1 MNRGGSRRL
10 QYPAGHEHM
19 TGVVRSKAAWIRDMK
34 QTIRAAGL
42 GLVWGVAVVAGVV
55 PSAVVMAQS
64 AQTGGSQKMVKLVA
78 NDQDILR
85 LPQVPQRLAIGDETV
100 ADVQIL
106 SPAAGQRG
114 EILLVGKRPGTTD
127 LRIWMPGR
135 SAPERWTIEVQSQVE
150 RQLEQSGRSLSAD
163 VSTAGSQALLTGRSQ
178 SLLEHQEAVGAA
190 RSGAGA
196 DGAVL
201 DLSEVSTTGMVQ
213 VEVKVVEVSREV
225 MKDIGLSMEAIGGK
239 PWTGGVN
246 LLPRVLSGG
255 LNLNYSSRNFNAALN
270 LLEQNGLARVLAEPT
285 LVAMTGH
292 SASFLSGGE
301 IPVPVSGGLGST
313 SVEFKPFGIGLTVT
327 PTVLSRERIAL
338 KVAPEASEL
347 DYSRAV
353 ELPGGGIMPS
363 LRTRRADTTIELGDG
378 ESYIISGLVSRQT
391 AAAVKKIPFLGD
403 LPILG
408 SFFRNVQYSQK
419 ELELVIVVTPRLI
432 KPIQKGATIALPGG
446 RQEKLDDAPNAWG
459 YFLLGRHGYEQMPG
473 FSR

>member
-1 MNRGGSRRL
+1 M
-10 QYPAGHEHM
+10 
-19 TGVVRSKAAWIRDMK
+19 RSKAAWIRDMK
-34 QTIRAAGL
+34 QRIRTAGL
-42 GLVWGVAVVAGVV
+42 GLVWALAAAMSALPVTAVEAQTV
-55 PSAVVMAQS
+55 QS
-64 AQTGGSQKMVKLVA
+64 AGSQKIVRLVA

-85 LPQVPQRLAIGDETV
+85 LPQVPQRLAISDETV

-114 EILLVGKRPGTTD
+114 EVLLVGKRAGKAD

-135 SAPERWTIEVQSQVE
+135 STPERWTIEVQSQVE
-150 RQLEQSGRSLSAD
+150 RQLEQAGRSLSAD
-163 VSTAGSQALLTGRSQ
+163 VSAAGPQALVTGSSP
-178 SLLEHQEAVGAA
+178 SLLEHQEAMAAA
-190 RSGAGA
+190 RAGGGK

-201 DLSEVSTTGMVQ
+201 DLSEVDASGMVQ

-225 MKDIGLSMEAIGGK
+225 MKDIGLSAEAIGGK

-246 LLPRVLSGG
+246 LLPRALSGG
-255 LNLNYSSRNFNAALN
+255 LNVMYSSRNFSATLN

-285 LVAMTGH
+285 LVAMSGH

-301 IPVPVSGGLGST
+301 IPIPSSAGLGT
-313 SVEFKPFGIGLTVT
+313 TTVEYKPFGIGLTVT

-338 KVAPEASEL
+338 KVAPEASDL
-347 DYSRAV
+347 DYSRVV
-353 ELPGGGIMPS
+353 EMPGGGLMPS

-459 YFLLGRHGYEQMPG
+459 YFLLGGHGYEQMPG

>member
-1 MNRGGSRRL
+1 M
-10 QYPAGHEHM
+10 P
-19 TGVVRSKAAWIRDMK
+19 
-34 QTIRAAGL
+34 
-42 GLVWGVAVVAGVV
+42 
-55 PSAVVMAQS
+55 VMAQT
-64 AQTGGSQKMVKLVA
+64 AQTSVSQKVIRLVA

-85 LPQVPQRLAIGDETV
+85 LPQVPQRVAISDESV

-106 SPAAGQRG
+106 SSSAGQRG
-114 EILLVGKRPGTTD
+114 EVLLIGKRAGVAD
-127 LRIWMPGR
+127 LRVWMPGR
-135 SAPERWTIEVQSQVE
+135 TNPDRWTIEVTSQVQQ
-150 RQLEQSGRSLSAD
+150 QLAQSGSPMSAQ
-163 VSTAGSQALLTGRSQ
+163 VSSAGQQALITGSSP
-178 SLLEHQEAVGAA
+178 SLLDHQNAMAAA
-190 RSGAGA
+190 RSGAGPDA
-196 DGAVL
+196 AVL
-201 DLSEVSTTGMVQ
+201 DLSEVSASGMVQ

-225 MKDIGLSMEAIGGK
+225 MKDIGLSANAIGGK
-239 PWTGGVN
+239 PWSGGVN
-246 LLPRVLSGG
+246 FLPTALSGG
-255 LNLNYSSRNFNAALN
+255 LSLAYNSRNFSAALN

-285 LVAMTGH
+285 LVAMSGH

-301 IPVPVSGGLGST
+301 IPIPSSGGLGT
-313 SVEFKPFGIGLTVT
+313 TTVEYKPFGIGLTVT
-327 PTVLSRERIAL
+327 PTVLSPERIAL
-338 KVAPEASEL
+338 KVAPEASDL
-347 DYSRAV
+347 DYSRVV
-353 ELPGGGIMPS
+353 EMPGGGVMPS

>member
-1 MNRGGSRRL
+1 MKK
-10 QYPAGHEHM
+10 AI
-19 TGVVRSKAAWIRDMK
+19 KAAGSGWVWAAVAIVGAVPVTAALA
-34 QTIRAAGL
+34 QTTQVAAG
-42 GLVWGVAVVAGVV
+42 
-55 PSAVVMAQS
+55 
-64 AQTGGSQKMVKLVA
+64 QKVLQLVA
-78 NDQDILR
+78 HDQDILR
-85 LPQVPQRLAIGDETV
+85 LPQMPQRLAISDETV

-106 SPAAGQRG
+106 SPVAGGRG
-114 EILLVGKRPGTTD
+114 EVLLVGKRPGTAD

-135 SAPERWTIEVQSQVE
+135 HTPERWTIQVRSQVQQ
-150 RQLEQSGRSLSAD
+150 QLEQAGHTLSAQ
-163 VSTAGSQALLTGRSQ
+163 VATAGSQGLLTGSSP
-178 SLLEHQEAVGAA
+178 SLLEHQQALAAA
-190 RSGAGA
+190 RSGNP
-196 DGAVL
+196 DGQVL
-201 DLSEVSTTGMVQ
+201 DLSDVATSGMVQ

-225 MKDIGLSMEAIGGK
+225 MKDIGLSADVIGGK
-239 PWTGGVN
+239 PWSGGVN
-246 LLPRVLSGG
+246 LLPQAFSGG
-255 LNLNYSSRNFNAALN
+255 LRLAYKSTNFQAALN

-285 LVAMTGH
+285 LVAMSGH

-301 IPVPVSGGLGST
+301 IPIPSSAGLGST
-313 SVEFKPFGIGLTVT
+313 TVEYKPFGIGLTVT

-338 KVAPEASEL
+338 KVAPEASDL
-347 DYSRAV
+347 DYSRVV
-353 ELPGGGIMPS
+353 EMPGGGIMPS

-419 ELELVIVVTPRLI
+419 ELELVIVVTPRLV

-446 RQEKLDDAPNAWG
+446 RQEKVDDAPNAWG